1 MSTIKG
7 QESMVGMSFDF
18 INKEF
23 TLRFISSLVL
33 ILILSLIVLF
43 GDLTIKISILILSF
57 GLFYELNSLHK
68 KKRFLFLF

>member
-1 MSTIKG
+1 
-7 QESMVGMSFDF
+7 MVGMNFDF

-23 TLRFISSLVL
+23 KLRFISSLVL
-33 ILILSLIVLF
+33 ISILFFIVLF

-57 GLFYELNSLHK
+57 GLFYELNTLHK